1 MKRFQ
6 NLKFAIFFQIWV
18 LKKTEDNKVE
28 VEGNKA
34 KVGDNKAEVV
44 VSKAEAVVS
53 KAEAVVSKDM
63 EEWDSKAEVAV
74 DSKDMEEW
82 DSKPEAVVS
91 KARDVEVDSKANRH
105 EEGNRLKEVA
115 NIKPKEV
122 SKRRYHSGP
131 KHNQSLLRQG

>member
-1 MKRFQ
+1 M
-6 NLKFAIFFQIWV
+6 
-18 LKKTEDNKVE
+18 
-28 VEGNKA
+28 EGNKA
-34 KVGDNKAEVV
+34 EVGDNKAEVEV
-44 VSKAEAVVS
+44 NKAEAVV
-53 KAEAVVSKDM
+53 
-63 EEWDSKAEVAV
+63 SKAEVAV